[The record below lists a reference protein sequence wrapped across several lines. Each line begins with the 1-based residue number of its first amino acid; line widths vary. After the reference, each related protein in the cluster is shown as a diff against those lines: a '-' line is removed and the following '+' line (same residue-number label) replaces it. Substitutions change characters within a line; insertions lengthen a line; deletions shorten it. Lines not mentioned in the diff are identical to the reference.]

1 MINQSRGPSIGR
13 AFVIVLIVALVQSMT
28 LAQSPGGAIVATA
41 ETEVHKSLR
50 DQVQGL
56 PEGTRVRLTLEDGA
70 EIEGDF
76 VRVSAESALPAPS
89 QYFLVLRKHRITK
102 GQLTTDA
109 MALVNDELRLPNAIV
124 ASIRAPVW
132 ARSAAHRLDDNFL
145 YEVVDVGFGQ
155 TPGWW
160 RRVWARGRS
169 SIAIRPSG
177 PGFWLALRVTNLS
190 TQHRT
195 GRMSQMPFAS
205 LRSVSALDDAK
216 NEYSVRSATLVTPVY
231 TDERIGGWWP
241 GSFSIELL
249 HIPASELVDGIK
261 ELQVTIDDS
270 TTSGGR
276 RTRHVFSIKNPQ
288 SLKRDFKTR
297 DFDYRNSVA
306 DAENPPVEARTFTSL
321 RQWDPAKGRYF

>member
-1 MINQSRGPSIGR
+1 MIAQSRGRSIGC
-13 AFVIVLIVALVQSMT
+13 AFVMVLIVALVQSMT
-28 LAQSPGGAIVATA
+28 LAQTPGGAIVATG
-41 ETEVHKSLR
+41 ETEVHKSLT

-76 VRVSAESALPAPS
+76 VRVSSEWLLPPPS
-89 QYFLVLRKHRITK
+89 QYFLVLRKHRMTK

-109 MALVNDELRLPNAIV
+109 ITLVNDEVRLPNATV
-124 ASIRAPVW
+124 ASIRVPAW

-169 SIAIRPSG
+169 SMAIRPSP

-190 TQHRT
+190 IQHRT
-195 GRMSQMPFAS
+195 GRMSQMPLVS

-216 NEYSVRSATLVTPVY
+216 NEYSVRSATLIPPVY
-231 TDERIGGWWP
+231 TDERRGGWWP

-261 ELQVTIDDS
+261 ELQVTIHDS
-270 TTSGGR
+270 PSAGGP
-276 RTRHVFSIKNPQ
+276 RTRHVFAIKNPQ
-288 SLKRDFKTR
+288 SLKRDFKVH
-297 DFDYRNSVA
+297 DFDYMNSVA

-321 RQWDPAKGRYF
+321 R